1 MVKSEMAQASD
12 PIRAE
17 RDRFVAFAFAAA
29 DLLLEVDENGKI
41 TFAAGALKALTQRDA
56 GALSGRAFTELLADS
71 DRALVKVLLASLKD
85 GGRLSPILVQ
95 LANPVALNVMLGGC
109 RLPTPRECYQIT
121 LTVLTARMPVD
132 VRPGNRDASTGLLG
146 KDEFAKLAEEK
157 LRAPGNFQ
165 LSLVEVGGME
175 AVRERADEE
184 LAEGFLSAVGRH
196 LRAHSSDGD
205 SAGQISG
212 GKFGVIHDGNFDASA
227 LYHQI
232 AELAS
237 AAQIDDITVEASTVD
252 LDSGVLSE
260 ADAARTVL
268 YAINSFSTAQRGEFT
283 LASLADG
290 FRHLVAETA
299 AKVRDLRGRVATQ
312 DFNLV
317 FQPIVALDNRAIH
330 HFEALSRFN
339 SATANSAGGT
349 AGVIAFAEQL
359 GVVAEFDLAVCE
371 RVIDLLEKL
380 RGQTAPLSIAV
391 NISGRS
397 LESELFA
404 GQLDALLRDH
414 PGITGNLMVEITES
428 AYIVRMAE
436 VQKLLATL
444 QKRGVRV
451 CLDDFGAGAASFHYL
466 NALPVDFV
474 KIDGRY
480 VRNAIENQRDKAFLK
495 AMAKLCIEL
504 GTATIAEMVETE
516 TQAAEMA
523 ELGVGYGQGYLFGRP
538 SPELFPRSK
547 SAPAASPQESKIGGL
562 NRQLSAREAARAN
575 APR

>member
-1 MVKSEMAQASD
+1 M
-12 PIRAE
+12 
-17 RDRFVAFAFAAA
+17 
-29 DLLLEVDENGKI
+29 
-41 TFAAGALKALTQRDA
+41 
-56 GALSGRAFTELLADS
+56 
-71 DRALVKVLLASLKD
+71 
-85 GGRLSPILVQ
+85 Q

-109 RLPTPRECYQIT
+109 RLPTPRESYKIT

-184 LAEGFLSAVGRH
+184 LAEGFLAAVGRH
-196 LRAHSSDGD
+196 LRAQSSDGD

-212 GKFGVIHDGNFDASA
+212 GKFGIIHQGNFDASA

-237 AAQIDDITVEASTVD
+237 AAQIDDITVDASTVD
-252 LDSGVLSE
+252 LDAGALSE

-268 YAINSFSTAQRGEFT
+268 YAINSFSTSQKGEFT

-317 FQPIVALDNRAIH
+317 FQPIVEIHSRAIH
-330 HFEALSRFN
+330 HYEALSRFN
-339 SATANSAGGT
+339 GTTAQGACGT

-380 RGQTAPLSIAV
+380 RSQAAGLSIAV

-404 GQLDALLRDH
+404 GQLDTLLRDH
-414 PGITGNLMVEITES
+414 TGITGNLMVEITES

-444 QKRGVRV
+444 QRRGVRV

-480 VRNAIENQRDKAFLK
+480 IRNALENRRDKAFLK
-495 AMAKLCIEL
+495 AMAKLCYEL
-504 GTATIAEMVETE
+504 GTATVAEMVETE
-516 TQAAEMA
+516 EQAVAMA
-523 ELGVGYGQGYLFGRP
+523 DMGVGYGQGYLFGKP
-538 SPELFPRSK
+538 TPELLPRST
-547 SAPAASPQESKIGGL
+547 PAAPPSQESRIGGL
-562 NRQLSAREAARAN
+562 NRQLTAREAARAN

>member
-1 MVKSEMAQASD
+1 MSAATPAPGD

-29 DLLLEVDENGKI
+29 DLLLEVDDSGKI
-41 TFAAGALKALTQRDA
+41 SFAAGALKSLTQRNA
-56 GALSGRAFTELLADS
+56 SALMGRPFTELLAES
-71 DRALVKVLLASLKD
+71 DRALVKVLLTSLKD

-109 RLPTPRECYQIT
+109 RLPTPHECYQIT
-121 LTVLTARMPVD
+121 LTVLSARMPMEL
-132 VRPGNRDASTGLLG
+132 RAGERDAATGLLA
-146 KDEFAKLAEEK
+146 KDDFAKLAEEK
-157 LRAPGNFQ
+157 LRNSSGSYK

-184 LAEGFLSAVGRH
+184 LAEGFLAAVGRH
-196 LRAHSSDGD
+196 LRAHSADGD
-205 SAGQISG
+205 AAGQIADG
-212 GKFGVIHDGNFDASA
+212 RFGVIHDGNFDASA

-232 AELAS
+232 AELAN
-237 AAQIDDITVEASTVD
+237 AAQIDDITVNAETVD
-252 LDSGVLSE
+252 LSTGALSE
-260 ADAARTVL
+260 TDAARTVL

-299 AKVRDLRGRVATQ
+299 AKVRDLRSRVATQ

-317 FQPIVALDNRAIH
+317 FQPIVALDTRAVH
-330 HFEALSRFN
+330 HYEALARFN
-339 SATANSAGGT
+339 EASTKAGGGT

-380 RGQTAPLSIAV
+380 RHGATRPSIAV

-397 LESELFA
+397 LESEIFA
-404 GQLDALLRDH
+404 TQLDALLRDH
-414 PGITGNLMVEITES
+414 AGITGDLLVEVTES
-428 AYIVRMAE
+428 AYIVRMPE
-436 VQKLLATL
+436 VQRLVTSL

-480 VRNAIENQRDKAFLK
+480 VRHAFENRRDRAFLK
-495 AMAKLCIEL
+495 AMAKLCHEL
-504 GTATIAEMVETE
+504 GTATIAEMIETE
-516 TQAAEMA
+516 SQAKQIAD
-523 ELGVGYGQGYLFGRP
+523 LGIAYGQGYLFGRP
-538 SPELFPRSK
+538 SADLLTPST
-547 SAPAASPQESKIGGL
+547 PATAVADNL
-562 NRQLSAREAARAN
+562 NRTLTAREAARA
-575 APR
+575 ATQR

>member
-1 MVKSEMAQASD
+1 MSQTPDS
-12 PIRAE
+12 IRAE

-29 DLLLEVDENGKI
+29 DLLLEVDGAGKI
-41 TFAAGALKALTQRDA
+41 TFAAGALKSLTNRDA
-56 GALSGRAFTELLADS
+56 GALMGRAFTELLAES
-71 DRALVKVLLASLKD
+71 DRALVKVLLASMKD

-95 LANPVALNVMLGGC
+95 LANPLAVNVMLGGC
-109 RLPTPRECYQIT
+109 LLPSKRESYQIT

-132 VRPGNRDASTGLLG
+132 VRPGNRDTATGLLA
-146 KDEFAKLAEEK
+146 KDEFSKLAEEK

-184 LAEGFLSAVGRH
+184 LAEGFLTAVGRH
-196 LRAHSSDGD
+196 LRAQSADGD
-205 SAGQISG
+205 SAGQITG
-212 GKFGVIHDGNFDASA
+212 GKFGVIHQGNFDASA

-232 AELAS
+232 SELAT
-237 AAQIDDITVEASTVD
+237 AAEIDDITVNAATVD
-252 LDSGVLSE
+252 LDAGALSE

-268 YAINSFSTAQRGEFT
+268 YAINSFSSAQRGEFT

-312 DFNLV
+312 NFNLV
-317 FQPIVALDNRAIH
+317 FQPIVALDTRAIH
-330 HFEALSRFN
+330 HYEALSRFN
-339 SATANSAGGT
+339 ESETTGTGT
-349 AGVIAFAEQL
+349 AGMIAFAEQL

-371 RVIDLLEKL
+371 RVIDILEKL
-380 RGQTAPLSIAV
+380 RSQSTPLSIAV

-397 LESELFA
+397 LESEIFA

-414 PGITGNLMVEITES
+414 PGVTEHLMVEITES
-428 AYIVRMAE
+428 AYIVRMPE
-436 VQKLLATL
+436 VQRLIGTL
-444 QKRGVRV
+444 QKRSVRV

-466 NALPVDFV
+466 NALPVDVV

-480 VRNAIENQRDKAFLK
+480 IRNALQNRRDKAFLK
-495 AMAKLCIEL
+495 AMAKLCREL

-516 TQAAEMA
+516 TQAAAMLD
-523 ELGVGYGQGYLFGRP
+523 LGVTYGQGYLFGKP
-538 SPELFPRSK
+538 SPELVTRTVP
-547 SAPAASPQESKIGGL
+547 APQPQESKIGGL
-562 NRQLSAREAARAN
+562 NRQMTAREAARAN

>member
-1 MVKSEMAQASD
+1 MAQAPD

-29 DLLLEVDENGKI
+29 DLLLEVDGGGQI
-41 TFAAGALKALTQRDA
+41 TFAAGALKSLTQRDA
-56 GALSGRAFTELLADS
+56 GALKGRPFAELLADS

-109 RLPTPRECYQIT
+109 RLPAPRETYQIT

-146 KDEFAKLAEEK
+146 RDEFAKLAEEK

-175 AVRERADEE
+175 AMRERADEE
-184 LAEGFLSAVGRH
+184 LAEGFLAAVGRH
-196 LRAHSSDGD
+196 LRAQSSDGD
-205 SAGQISG
+205 SAGQIADG
-212 GKFGVIHDGNFDASA
+212 RFGVIHDGNFDASA

-237 AAQIDDITVEASTVD
+237 AAKLDDITVEASTVD
-252 LDSGVLSE
+252 LDAGVLSE

-268 YAINSFSTAQRGEFT
+268 YAINSFSTSQKGEFT

-290 FRHLVAETA
+290 FRHLVADTA
-299 AKVRDLRGRVATQ
+299 VKVRNLRGRVATQ
-312 DFNLV
+312 DFDLV
-317 FQPIVALDNRAIH
+317 FQPIVALGNRTIH
-330 HFEALSRFN
+330 HYEALSRFN
-339 SATANSAGGT
+339 SETTKDAGGT

-359 GVVAEFDLAVCE
+359 GVVSEFDLAVCE
-371 RVIDLLEKL
+371 RVIDLLEKV
-380 RGQTAPLSIAV
+380 REQAPALAIAV

-404 GQLDALLRDH
+404 GQLDALLRNH
-414 PGITGNLMVEITES
+414 AGITSNLMVEITES

-480 VRNAIENQRDKAFLK
+480 VRNAIENRRDKAFLK
-495 AMAKLCIEL
+495 AMAKLCREL

-516 TQAAEMA
+516 AQAAAMSEMS
-523 ELGVGYGQGYLFGRP
+523 VGYAQGYLFGKP
-538 SPELFPRSK
+538 TPELLQRST
-547 SAPAASPQESKIGGL
+547 PASIMAETRVGGL
-562 NRQLSAREAARAN
+562 NRQLSAREAARSN

>member
-1 MVKSEMAQASD
+1 MSHPTDA
-12 PIRAE
+12 IRAE

-29 DLLLEVDENGKI
+29 DLLLEVDGDGKV
-41 TFAAGALKALTQRDA
+41 TFAAGALKSLTNRDA
-56 GALSGRAFTELLADS
+56 SGLIGRPFTDLLADS
-71 DRALVKVLLASLKD
+71 DRALVKVLLASMKG

-109 RLPTPRECYQIT
+109 LLPSKRESYQIT

-132 VRPGNRDASTGLLG
+132 VRPGNRDSATGLLS
-146 KDEFAKLAEEK
+146 KDEFSKLAEEK
-157 LRAPGNFQ
+157 LRSNGNFQ

-175 AVRERADEE
+175 AVREQADEE
-184 LAEGFLSAVGRH
+184 LAEGFLTAVGRH
-196 LRAHSSDGD
+196 LRAQSADGD

-212 GKFGVIHDGNFDASA
+212 GKFGVIHQGSFDASA

-232 AELAS
+232 AELAT
-237 AAQIDDITVEASTVD
+237 AADIDDITVDASTVD
-252 LDSGVLSE
+252 LDAGALSE

-268 YAINSFSTAQRGEFT
+268 YAINSFSSAQRGDFT

-312 DFNLV
+312 NFNLV
-317 FQPIVALDNRAIH
+317 FQPIVALDTRAVH
-330 HFEALSRFN
+330 HYEALSRFN
-339 SATANSAGGT
+339 ESETNGTGT
-349 AGVIAFAEQL
+349 AGMIAFAEQL

-371 RVIDLLEKL
+371 RVIDILEKL
-380 RGQTAPLSIAV
+380 RSQSNPLSIAV

-397 LESELFA
+397 LESEIFA

-414 PGITGNLMVEITES
+414 AGITDQLMVEITES
-428 AYIVRMAE
+428 AYIVRMPE
-436 VQKLLATL
+436 VQRLIGAL

-466 NALPVDFV
+466 NALPVDVV

-480 VRNAIENQRDKAFLK
+480 IRNALQNRRDKAFLK
-495 AMAKLCIEL
+495 AMAKLCRDL

-516 TQAAEMA
+516 TQAAAMLD
-523 ELGVGYGQGYLFGRP
+523 LGVTYGQGYLFGRP
-538 SPELFPRSK
+538 NPELLPR
-547 SAPAASPQESKIGGL
+547 PAVPEIPQESKIGSL
-562 NRQLSAREAARAN
+562 NRHMTAREAARAN

>member
-1 MVKSEMAQASD
+1 MSQPSD
-12 PIRAE
+12 ATRAE

-29 DLLLEVDENGKI
+29 DLLLEVDEAGKI
-41 TFAAGALKALTQRDA
+41 TFAAGALKSLTHRDA
-56 GALSGRAFTELLADS
+56 GALMGRPFTELLADS
-71 DRALVKVLLASLKD
+71 DRSLVKVLLASLKD

-132 VRPGNRDASTGLLG
+132 VRPGNRDAATGLLG
-146 KDEFAKLAEEK
+146 KDEFSKLAEEK
-157 LRAPGNFQ
+157 LRSSGNFQ

-196 LRAHSSDGD
+196 LRAQSADGD

-212 GKFGVIHDGNFDASA
+212 GKFGVIHQGNFDASA

-237 AAQIDDITVEASTVD
+237 AAEIDDITVNASTVD
-252 LDSGVLSE
+252 LDAGALSE

-268 YAINSFSTAQRGEFT
+268 YAINSFSSAQRGEFT

-312 DFNLV
+312 NFNLV
-317 FQPIVALDNRAIH
+317 FQPIVSLDTRAIH
-330 HFEALSRFN
+330 HYEALSRFN
-339 SATANSAGGT
+339 ESEGGGAGT

-371 RVIDLLEKL
+371 RVIDILEKL
-380 RGQTAPLSIAV
+380 RGQSPPLSIAV

-397 LESELFA
+397 LESEIFA

-414 PGITGNLMVEITES
+414 AGITDNLMVEITES
-428 AYIVRMAE
+428 AYIVRMPE
-436 VQKLLATL
+436 VQRLIGAL

-480 VRNAIENQRDKAFLK
+480 IRNALQNRRDKAFLK
-495 AMAKLCIEL
+495 AMAKLCRDL

-516 TQAAEMA
+516 VQAAAMTD
-523 ELGVGYGQGYLFGRP
+523 LGVTYGQGYLFGRP
-538 SPELFPRSK
+538 SPDLPIQPIPIPL
-547 SAPAASPQESKIGGL
+547 ATDSKIGGL
-562 NRQLSAREAARAN
+562 NRELTAREAARAS